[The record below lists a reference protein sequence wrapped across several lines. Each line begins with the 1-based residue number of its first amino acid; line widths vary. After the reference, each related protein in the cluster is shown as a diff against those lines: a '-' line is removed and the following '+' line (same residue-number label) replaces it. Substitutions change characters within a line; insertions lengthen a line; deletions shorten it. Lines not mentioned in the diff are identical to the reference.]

1 MQSLDHI
8 EHNVR
13 IALNHLRA
21 VDASR
26 LDPDLQKLFEIHK
39 IQTRLLY
46 ERILDA
52 ALQRP
57 QEVSE

>member
-1 MQSLDHI
+1 VQDINHI
-8 EHNVR
+8 EQNVR

-21 VDASR
+21 VDPNR
-26 LDPDLQKLFEIHK
+26 LDPDLQELFEIHK

-57 QEVSE
+57 QEVTE

>member
-8 EHNVR
+8 EQNVR

-21 VDASR
+21 VDTNR
-26 LDPDLQKLFEIHK
+26 LDADLEELFIAHK
-39 IQTRLLY
+39 IQTSLLY

-57 QEVSE
+57 QEGTV

>member
-13 IALNHLRA
+13 IALNHLRG
-21 VDASR
+21 VDTTS
-26 LDPDLQKLFEIHK
+26 LDSELQELFEIHK
-39 IQTRLLY
+39 INTRVLY

>member
-13 IALNHLRA
+13 VALNHLRA
-21 VDASR
+21 VDTDS
-26 LDPDLQKLFEIHK
+26 LDSELQELFEIHK
-39 IQTRLLY
+39 INTRVLY

>member
-1 MQSLDHI
+1 MQNINHI
-8 EHNVR
+8 EQNVR

-21 VDASR
+21 VDANR
-26 LDPDLQKLFEIHK
+26 LDPDLQELFEIHK

-46 ERILDA
+46 ERILNA

-57 QEVSE
+57 QEVTE

>member
-1 MQSLDHI
+1 MQDINHI
-8 EHNVR
+8 EQNVR

-21 VDASR
+21 VDPNR
-26 LDPDLQKLFEIHK
+26 LAPDLQELFEIHK

-57 QEVSE
+57 QEVTE

>member
-13 IALNHLRA
+13 VALNHLRA
-21 VDASR
+21 VDTDS
-26 LDPDLQKLFEIHK
+26 LGKELQELFEIHK
-39 IQTRLLY
+39 INTRVLY

-57 QEVSE
+57 QEGSE

>member
-8 EHNVR
+8 EHNLRV
-13 IALNHLRA
+13 ALNHLRA
-21 VDASR
+21 VDTDS
-26 LDPDLQKLFEIHK
+26 LDKELQELFEIHK
-39 IQTRLLY
+39 INTRVLY